1 MAEPN
6 LQDAYLLEEVI
17 NPNSAEFNRM
27 MHLLLSNPAEVE
39 ANEDPFSSKGTF
51 RYTFPFRGDPE
62 DETLLREISPFRFQE
77 RGDFRNGI
85 SSLAMSYA
93 DLIDLILIS
102 SGKKRL
108 DTTIFISGEHEYIRE
123 TVASSG
129 SLSPLIFYSSPQD
142 MTYNT
147 LQASPITAIFDHTTV
162 CTPIDELLNFA
173 YRAGI
178 KVVDGVFPYHVAAVK
193 GWDVVAGSCRWSYTH
208 SAGKLSVGPDDDPS
222 RMIKYDKED
231 YLKFV
236 DPKRWKGNARKYG
249 YELRKASHGLVTYR
263 AVYLGEEILDDHSG
277 SLVYNLPMCSS
288 DDMVLVSINRDLAA
302 GVYVSQSNNAQD
314 LARIERD
321 YAIEVR
327 RDLFVSCVDSL
338 IAKEKN
344 PDLVGDAVRYIT
356 QHNYVDLVDGVR
368 IVRCAS
374 LSYADALCVAMVCA
388 LTAYSLRYRLTND
401 SLVDIRRHVGAAN
414 QLSAP
419 KFGSIGRLAWFM
431 TDYVTNAARK
441 VLVRGVES
449 AKSMLYGS
457 DYIPGVCYDLYMTTR
472 YDPTLEWYEP
482 ALMVLEADPRDVS
495 IADRSSDPLIEF
507 LAGAQKTSAP
517 SVLRAKPT
525 DLRVKAFQE
534 EPYRPGPVGDPLVV
548 LQEFYDVALPGNSVG
563 QVQNAAELRKVRDIE
578 FNTEF
583 FGRLEIGKDVP
594 VKEQLHVDAS
604 IRTTSLPVSQTPL
617 VDAILASAKRNFN
630 PPDLQMQNDPWEYA
644 KYLVDKFIKFALVD
658 NYSETIGKTYKEDP
672 ITFSVNDYM
681 EWRASRDKSYRSA
694 LEAEC
699 PADLVELSLERYDTI
714 VKRRVKPKLTTTAQ
728 FELAQPQVIVS
739 MSKKETALF
748 SSVFRKIFERFEA
761 ALKPEFASAGRMSDD
776 DLSAWFTDHGPAV
789 LAMRCFEIDSSK
801 YDKSQGLL
809 ARMVESLLLIELG
822 LDPDVSKLFEE
833 SYVGKVSSR
842 SLGLMFMSS
851 YQMKSGNPD
860 TMLGNI
866 IYNMV
871 SAMEC
876 IGPENITLLIAKGD
890 DNLVWVSSV
899 IDPGQVVTRFASL
912 FNLDAKLIEGAVL
925 YFSSGYVLPLSD
937 CVKFVPDV
945 LKVIELLGERGQDPL
960 TLKERFISFQ
970 DRIGSLVRHH
980 EIPQVLKM
988 VMRRRLEIPDLDVV
1002 SAIDALHALAGDFSA
1017 FKSAVTGYLHN
1028 G

>member
-1 MAEPN
+1 
-6 LQDAYLLEEVI
+6 
-17 NPNSAEFNRM
+17 
-27 MHLLLSNPAEVE
+27 
-39 ANEDPFSSKGTF
+39 
-51 RYTFPFRGDPE
+51 
-62 DETLLREISPFRFQE
+62 
-77 RGDFRNGI
+77 
-85 SSLAMSYA
+85 
-93 DLIDLILIS
+93 
-102 SGKKRL
+102 
-108 DTTIFISGEHEYIRE
+108 
-123 TVASSG
+123 
-129 SLSPLIFYSSPQD
+129 
-142 MTYNT
+142 
-147 LQASPITAIFDHTTV
+147 
-162 CTPIDELLNFA
+162 
-173 YRAGI
+173 
-178 KVVDGVFPYHVAAVK
+178 
-193 GWDVVAGSCRWSYTH
+193 
-208 SAGKLSVGPDDDPS
+208 
-222 RMIKYDKED
+222 
-231 YLKFV
+231 
-236 DPKRWKGNARKYG
+236 
-249 YELRKASHGLVTYR
+249 
-263 AVYLGEEILDDHSG
+263 
-277 SLVYNLPMCSS
+277 
-288 DDMVLVSINRDLAA
+288 
-302 GVYVSQSNNAQD
+302 
-314 LARIERD
+314 
-321 YAIEVR
+321 
-327 RDLFVSCVDSL
+327 
-338 IAKEKN
+338 
-344 PDLVGDAVRYIT
+344 
-356 QHNYVDLVDGVR
+356 
-368 IVRCAS
+368 
-374 LSYADALCVAMVCA
+374 
-388 LTAYSLRYRLTND
+388 
-401 SLVDIRRHVGAAN
+401 
-414 QLSAP
+414 
-419 KFGSIGRLAWFM
+419 
-431 TDYVTNAARK
+431 
-441 VLVRGVES
+441 LVRGVES

-945 LKVIELLGERGQDPL
+945 LKVTELLGERGQDPL

-970 DRIGSLVRHH
+970 DRIGSLVKHH
-980 EIPQVLKM
+980 EIPQVLSM